1 VQPKKSPYN
10 NTKQMEDLIQ
20 ELCRMELKQIRHCMK
35 EGKMCDVNHCIT
47 RIKLYKNVDLSG
59 GATFWSEYLSE
70 TGRTLENSSK
80 EEIIAYLQTHS
91 PSIAQFNGAVN
102 ELARYILL
110 KKPSLDVRK
119 ARNKA
124 FKLLGKDP
132 EFITSFLEEEEQQQ
146 QSLQQ
151 LLSLA
156 PSNVIDLTNEV
167 IPSAEVIDLTRTN
180 SGELNV
186 TIDLTQP
193 ENTLT
198 ESQQNQLLITTTVA
212 LLSVLTSSA
221 SAQTK
226 AIALALLLLIFQ
238 IINKNYFQ
246 AQKLLNNIRNRNLNP

>member
-1 VQPKKSPYN
+1 
-10 NTKQMEDLIQ
+10 MEDLIQ

-35 EGKMCDVNHCIT
+35 EGKMCDVNHCVT
-47 RIKLYKNVDLSG
+47 RMKLYKSIDLSG
-59 GATFWSEYLSE
+59 GATFWNEYFSE
-70 TGRTLENSSK
+70 TGRMLENSTK
-80 EEIIAYLQTHS
+80 EEIVAYLQNHS
-91 PSIAQFNGAVN
+91 PSTAQFNGAVN
-102 ELARYILL
+102 DLTRYILS
-110 KKPSLDVRK
+110 KKPSMDVRK

-132 EFITSFLEEEEQQQ
+132 EFISSFLQEEEQQQ

-156 PSNVIDLTNEV
+156 PSNVIDLTNE
-167 IPSAEVIDLTRTN
+167 IIEPQNIIDLTNTN
-180 SGELNV
+180 TPALNV

-198 ESQQNQLLITTTVA
+198 ESQQNQILFGTTVA
-212 LLSVLTSSA
+212 LFSILTSSA

-226 AIALALLLLIFQ
+226 AIALALLLLIYQ

-246 AQKLLNNIRNRNLNP
+246 AQKLLNNIRDRNLN